1 MTILEKYLK
10 TISFDETRKTVKNIT
25 EEIFDKHLALFD
37 YKSNINGLLLGEV
50 QSGKTGQMFG
60 VIASAADKGFDV
72 FVVLTTDNKRLQ
84 QQTFTRALDSFS
96 ADFCVCDESDE
107 LRFKMNKMRQPVII
121 VLKKNTSILKK
132 WRNELVNSSL
142 LSDRPLFIIDDEA
155 DAASLNTRVNTL
167 DISTIN
173 KNIREIR
180 DTAHSCIYLQVT
192 ATPQAVLLQT
202 EDSEFKPSFVTY
214 FKPGKAY
221 LGGDFFFSKPE
232 SYCIKYVDE
241 DEIKDIKD
249 PNSEISKGLAQ
260 AVIDFLIICANKKLS
275 DEKELCNFLI
285 HPSVRISEHKVVAE
299 KIGEFLN
306 DLLRNIED
314 DDEEERRSFE
324 TEWLE
329 LYRTKPE
336 IKKFHEIY
344 SMVRDILFNSEINVA
359 TLNSQS
365 DSEQS
370 FDEEFNIVVGGNTL
384 GRGVTFP
391 NLQIVYYS
399 RTAKTPQAD
408 TFWQH
413 CRMFGYDRDR
423 SLIRLYM
430 PPFIHKLFQ
439 ELNNSQAALVKQ
451 ITTYGIENTHL
462 LYIDGVRPTRK
473 SVVKNER
480 LCLISGGV
488 NYFAAYPE
496 NTDLKKLDDILI
508 KYDRKG
514 IITIDVSMLEEV
526 LSNIQ
531 SEKEGD
537 WNSKNFLNAV
547 NMLSSSQNIKECK
560 LLVSIDRDLSAGT
573 GTMLSPSDRELVEK
587 YKDDIFIVLYRVKGS
602 VEKGW
607 NGRPFWMPNIKLPEG
622 FCLYKME

>member
-1 MTILEKYLK
+1 MAMLEKYLK
-10 TISFDETRKTVKNIT
+10 TISFEETKRTVEDVTK
-25 EEIFDKHLALFD
+25 EIFGKHLASFD
-37 YKSNINGLLLGEV
+37 YRSNVNGLLLGEV

-60 VIASAADKGFDV
+60 VIASAVDKGFDI

-84 QQTFTRALDSFS
+84 QQTFRRALDSFS
-96 ADFCVCDESDE
+96 ADFCVCDETDDI
-107 LRFKMNKMRQPVII
+107 RFKMNKMRQPVII

-132 WRNELVNSSL
+132 WRNELVNSNL

-155 DAASLNTRVNTL
+155 DAASLNTKVNKN

-180 DTAHSCIYLQVT
+180 DTAHSCVYLQVT
-192 ATPQAVLLQT
+192 ATPQAVLLQA

-214 FKPGKAY
+214 FKPGKSY

-241 DEIKDIKD
+241 EEIKDIKD

-260 AVIDFLIICANKKLS
+260 AVIDFLIVCANMKLS
-275 DEKELCNFLI
+275 GEKEVCNFLI
-285 HPSVRISEHKVVAE
+285 HPSVRISEHQTVAV
-299 KIGEFLN
+299 KIGQFLN

-314 DDEEERRSFE
+314 DDEEERKSFE
-324 TEWLE
+324 CEWME
-329 LYRTKPE
+329 LHSTKPE

-344 SMVRDILFNSEINVA
+344 PTIKEILFNNEVNPT

-365 DSEQS
+365 DAEQS
-370 FDEEFNIVVGGNTL
+370 FEEGFNIVVGGNTL

-423 SLIRLYM
+423 GLIRLYM

-439 ELNNSQAALVKQ
+439 ELNNSQTALVKQ

-473 SVVKNER
+473 NVVKNEK

-496 NTDLKKLDDILI
+496 NINLEKLD
-508 KYDRKG
+508 
-514 IITIDVSMLEEV
+514 SMLLEFNGKNISDVFVDFVLEV
-526 LSNIQ
+526 LEYITS
-531 SEKEGD
+531 SVEGD
-537 WNSKNFLNAV
+537 WNSRNFINAV
-547 NMLSSSQNIKECK
+547 KMLSSSENIKKCK
-560 LLVSIDRDLSAGT
+560 LLVSDNHNLSAGT
-573 GTMLSPSDRELVEK
+573 GTMLSPTDRELTEK
-587 YKDDIFIVLYRVKGS
+587 CINDILLVMYRVNGEK
-602 VEKGW
+602 EKGW
-607 NGRPFWMPNIKLPEG
+607 KGQPFWMPNIKLPES